1 MKVSAAIEKRRS
13 FRALEKIEVTDDLI
27 KELVN
32 ASSLAP
38 SCFNNQPWRYVF
50 VRSPKILDRMK
61 ATLKKGNEWAYNGS
75 CIAAVVSKKEL
86 DCIIGSTEY
95 YLFDSGIGVGQMILK
110 ATEMGIVA
118 HIIAGFDPRK
128 VKKAISLPDDW
139 NVVALIIFGKKA
151 KKKHEI
157 SDEDRPE
164 RLAPKYVFSID
175 EYSKKLNK
183 KVKH

>member
-13 FRALEKIEVTDDLI
+13 YRSLEKIEIGENVI
-27 KELVN
+27 KELIH

-50 VRSPKILDRMK
+50 VTSPKILEKMK
-61 ATLKKGNEWAYNGS
+61 TSLKKGNEWAHEAS
-75 CIAAVVSKKEL
+75 CIAAVISKKDL
-86 DCIIGSTEY
+86 DCVIGGTEY
-95 YLFDSGIGVGQMILK
+95 YLFDTGIGVGQLILK

-118 HIIAGFDPRK
+118 HIIAGFEHKK
-128 VKKAISLPDDW
+128 VEKFISLPEDW
-139 NVVALIIFGKKA
+139 NIISLIIFGKRS
-151 KKKHEI
+151 KKKLEI

-164 RLAPKYVFSID
+164 RLSLKYVYSID

>member
-13 FRALEKIEVTDDLI
+13 YRALEKIEISDDLI
-27 KELVN
+27 KELVR

-50 VRSPKILDRMK
+50 VRSQKILEKMK
-61 ATLKKGNEWAYNGS
+61 ASFKKGNEWAYNGS
-75 CIAAVVSKKEL
+75 CIAAIISKKEL
-86 DCIIGSTEY
+86 DCVAGSTEY
-95 YLFDSGIGVGQMILK
+95 YLFDTGIGVGQMILK

-139 NVVALIIFGKKA
+139 NVIALVIFGKKT
-151 KKKHEI
+151 KKKLEI
-157 SDEDRPE
+157 SDENRPE
-164 RLAPKYVFSID
+164 RLALKYVFSID